1 MAAGDKQKAH
11 LEWVMVVHHI
21 KYEKEYLGL
30 KPRMFRFDYAIP
42 EYRIAIEFEGGMG
55 QFTSGKSRHT
65 TKEGYTK
72 DTQKYNL
79 AVING
84 WSVLRYTAKNISD
97 FEADLLALL
106 TIKEIKKGTL

>member
-1 MAAGDKQKAH
+1 MAKGDKQKAH
-11 LEWVMVVHHI
+11 MEWVMVVHEI
-21 KYEKEYLGL
+21 KYKKEYLGL
-30 KPRMFRFDYAIP
+30 QPRKFRFDYAIP
-42 EYRIAIEFEGGMG
+42 EYKIAIEFEGGMG

-72 DTQKYNL
+72 DVQKYNL

-97 FEADLLALL
+97 FEADLIALM
-106 TIKEIKKGTL
+106 KMKKL